1 MNTVSST
8 EEQAAAA
15 ASQRCL
21 RCGHLNPPGARYCNS
36 CGALLRLP
44 EEDLLPA
51 ASVGNAEEAL
61 QRLQRFLPRVV
72 ANSLLHTPEGLRSE
86 RREITVLFV
95 DAVDFTHLSASL
107 DAESVFKLI
116 NDFLGLMVASVHHY
130 DGLVDKFT
138 GDGLMAVFGA
148 PVAHENDAELAV
160 RTALDMQRAIAEF
173 APIAQT
179 RLGAPIQIRIGI
191 NCGLA
196 VAGVLGT
203 ETQAAYTVIGE
214 TVNLA
219 ARLESHALPG
229 HILVS
234 ERVYQQTQ
242 ALFNYQALGEM
253 TIRGLDTPLPLYD
266 LLSERAI
273 PLAVRGLA
281 GVRPVFLGHAAELE
295 QLAKVRTALLEQHTG
310 GIVIIRGEAGIGKTR
325 LVAEWLSALSPN
337 QANVFQGRGLPYAQ
351 GTGYGIFR
359 SLLQN
364 ALRALPGGLAE
375 VERYVSPD
383 LRPHLRAI
391 LGVRTA
397 ATEHSALRELEPE
410 QIKKLTLLAMREWAV
425 TLSAECPLILILE
438 DFHWADDLS
447 HDMLNALVSLTR
459 ELPVLLCVIT
469 RPQPEK
475 PLSWAAAG
483 EAATGLLVTEINV
496 SPLSNEDSRALLE
509 NLINV
514 RELPE
519 AMIQLLLRH
528 AEGNPFYIEEFVRT
542 LIERQLVHAANGQW
556 EVSPLINTET
566 LEIPTTLR
574 GLMMARVDRLPEDL
588 RNLLRDAA
596 VIGLQFSASLL
607 NEVRRRQQGSANVLP
622 ALERLTEM
630 GLLVERHEG
639 EEKVYA
645 FRHIL
650 TQETIYSSLLR
661 SQRPLLHRNIAEAIE
676 QLYAADLAPHVEV
689 LALHYDRAGERSK
702 ALKYLLLAGDRARQ
716 RFANREA
723 LDYYSR
729 ALQLA
734 QHIETYAVE
743 RRQAN
748 IGLGDI
754 NQHVGNYEEAIACY
768 RAALESPTEGFQE
781 DAAEVMLKLGQV
793 WHKKGN
799 QQEAEI
805 WLRQGLAQLRL
816 APHPLPKVE
825 AQLDSELGWLSL
837 RQGDVTTAQRWL
849 EQAAQLAGQHQLYGP
864 LSAIFNRL
872 GAVYYAQGDL
882 EKATAAVQKSLE
894 LLEQVGDVVGMAR
907 PLNNLGILQKNQ
919 GDWEKALSSYHRCLE
934 IVERIGDIE
943 GTTIAYTNLGVLYTD
958 LGQWDEAERHLL
970 WDLKLAQQLANPY
983 HLAQAHRNLGRVY
996 LLRKQWNKSAQHL
1009 NAAISLYRE
1018 TGARG
1023 QLELVNTQFLRGWL
1037 GLEQGY
1043 LEVAR
1048 EAAQTSYDLL
1058 QAFTRDEA
1066 EIAVEKGRCEML
1078 LARLAQ
1084 ARGDTQNARTHI
1096 EESLRLFH
1104 KSGAIVDEAHSRYW
1118 SARFYL
1124 DCESTQQ
1131 AHDELLRA
1139 RQIFA
1144 HLGAAADLQETE
1156 AALAQLEHETAR

>member
-1 MNTVSST
+1 
-8 EEQAAAA
+8 
-15 ASQRCL
+15 
-21 RCGHLNPPGARYCNS
+21 
-36 CGALLRLP
+36 
-44 EEDLLPA
+44 
-51 ASVGNAEEAL
+51 
-61 QRLQRFLPRVV
+61 
-72 ANSLLHTPEGLRSE
+72 
-86 RREITVLFV
+86 
-95 DAVDFTHLSASL
+95 
-107 DAESVFKLI
+107 
-116 NDFLGLMVASVHHY
+116 
-130 DGLVDKFT
+130 
-138 GDGLMAVFGA
+138 
-148 PVAHENDAELAV
+148 
-160 RTALDMQRAIAEF
+160 
-173 APIAQT
+173 
-179 RLGAPIQIRIGI
+179 
-191 NCGLA
+191 
-196 VAGVLGT
+196 
-203 ETQAAYTVIGE
+203 
-214 TVNLA
+214 
-219 ARLESHALPG
+219 
-229 HILVS
+229 
-234 ERVYQQTQ
+234 
-242 ALFNYQALGEM
+242 
-253 TIRGLDTPLPLYD
+253 
-266 LLSERAI
+266 
-273 PLAVRGLA
+273 
-281 GVRPVFLGHAAELE
+281 
-295 QLAKVRTALLEQHTG
+295 
-310 GIVIIRGEAGIGKTR
+310 
-325 LVAEWLSALSPN
+325 
-337 QANVFQGRGLPYAQ
+337 
-351 GTGYGIFR
+351 
-359 SLLQN
+359 
-364 ALRALPGGLAE
+364 
-375 VERYVSPD
+375 
-383 LRPHLRAI
+383 
-391 LGVRTA
+391 
-397 ATEHSALRELEPE
+397 
-410 QIKKLTLLAMREWAV
+410 
-425 TLSAECPLILILE
+425 
-438 DFHWADDLS
+438 
-447 HDMLNALVSLTR
+447 
-459 ELPVLLCVIT
+459 
-469 RPQPEK
+469 
-475 PLSWAAAG
+475 
-483 EAATGLLVTEINV
+483 
-496 SPLSNEDSRALLE
+496 
-509 NLINV
+509 
-514 RELPE
+514 
-519 AMIQLLLRH
+519 
-528 AEGNPFYIEEFVRT
+528 
-542 LIERQLVHAANGQW
+542 
-556 EVSPLINTET
+556 
-566 LEIPTTLR
+566 
-574 GLMMARVDRLPEDL
+574 MARVDRLPEDL